1 MSKQLSIL
9 TGAGINMAIANE
21 CLPAQQQHLMDL
33 TYQKVSQNIY
43 NQLPANY
50 QALFQPNSF
59 DYILGGLM
67 TISLAMEKT
76 KQDAQRFNIDPA
88 AFGDLFQTSGL
99 QQATIN
105 ALNQIEQQL
114 TVTIS
119 TLLQTINIY
128 DQGITQISQKYSSVN
143 YYTLNFDG
151 IFDHIIYGAGY
162 KRGHL
167 TTDYWNGNGG
177 FNETISR
184 QFKIHHLH
192 GDLRYKPSKK
202 TNYHTP
208 PYQWPTLVVG
218 DAEVKKGIIASHHA
232 LRFYNQRL
240 RDTCNDRTG
249 VQENN
254 LLITGFGFRP
264 EDEHIIANLNKAF
277 NQGIFD
283 NIFIYDVI
291 NPLKGSTVPHTWI
304 DAQQQKLST
313 LLNSI

>member
-105 ALNQIEQQL
+105 ALNRRFQL
-114 TVTIS
+114 RSATPE
-119 TLLQTINIY
+119 LQV
-128 DQGITQISQKYSSVN
+128 SC
-143 YYTLNFDG
+143 
-151 IFDHIIYGAGY
+151 
-162 KRGHL
+162 
-167 TTDYWNGNGG
+167 TDDRP
-177 FNETISR
+177 I
-184 QFKIHHLH
+184 
-192 GDLRYKPSKK
+192 
-202 TNYHTP
+202 
-208 PYQWPTLVVG
+208 
-218 DAEVKKGIIASHHA
+218 HA
-232 LRFYNQRL
+232 LAARRSPDAGVAAPTRL
-240 RDTCNDRTG
+240 QSARDGAAARAQPQHYWPRT
-249 VQENN
+249 Q
-254 LLITGFGFRP
+254 
-264 EDEHIIANLNKAF
+264 A
-277 NQGIFD
+277 
-283 NIFIYDVI
+283 
-291 NPLKGSTVPHTWI
+291 
-304 DAQQQKLST
+304 
-313 LLNSI
+313 